1 MSPDNSG
8 LALIPGAA
16 LTSFPAVMGVTF
28 RLRKESAGAGG
39 AGYAPAR
46 AFRARCCR
54 RAVPRSRRVR
64 RIPRP
69 GTRSGADLPAFDRGA
84 AIRILRRSPWV
95 PTISS
100 RCTRLNV
107 HGKYPIGS
115 LPATPARQ
123 RSAHGR
129 SHMPSA
135 ANNGTTRRRSTSSPR
150 MASSGERSN
159 PLIGGSNRRAGRSTG
174 SVSECSR
181 LTAGL

>member
-1 MSPDNSG
+1 MHPQ
-8 LALIPGAA
+8 ALFASAA
-16 LTSFPAVMGVTF
+16 AAEQFHV
-28 RLRKESAGAGG
+28 RGG
-39 AGYAPAR
+39 YVEYLGQEPYQ
-46 AFRARCCR
+46 
-54 RAVPRSRRVR
+54 VPVC
-64 RIPRP
+64 
-69 GTRSGADLPAFDRGA
+69 PAFDRRGGDA
-84 AIRILRRSPWV
+84 DLE
-95 PTISS
+95 TIAVGVDDFVAV
-100 RCTRLNV
+100 CTRLNV
-107 HGKYPIGS
+107 QGKYQIGF

-123 RSAHGR
+123 RSAYGR